1 MKRGRTLL
9 AAAAL
14 VATAP
19 FVGVG
24 TASAKPPAFAAKLL
38 GPVKFRE
45 HNPNVAYVRAQ
56 YVCDTAS
63 GAAWHLWASL
73 KQTASG
79 RRDPALEQ
87 EGSSAVAAT
96 WLQSHPVNFKCDG
109 RRHVQR
115 FTIDTVEQGFGHAVE
130 GKGWVQFCLIDF
142 ADASNQRAAIVQ
154 EWRSVRD

>member
-1 MKRGRTLL
+1 MKKGRTLL
-9 AAAAL
+9 AVAAL

-19 FVGVG
+19 FVGLG
-24 TASAKPPAFAAKLL
+24 TASAKPPAFGAKVLS
-38 GPVKFRE
+38 VKF
-45 HNPNVAYVRAQ
+45 HKHDTNVAYVRAQ
-56 YVCDTAS
+56 YVCDKAP

-73 KQTASG
+73 KQNASG
-79 RRDPALEQ
+79 TRDPALEQ
-87 EGSSAVAAT
+87 EGSSAVATT

-115 FTIDTVEQGFGHAVE
+115 FTIDTVEQGFGHAVK